1 MRRWVSGVCR
11 MVVGLACML
20 LAAPSMALQ
29 LPHPVATDAR
39 LKTVRYSPN
48 EVYKFTGYYGYQSV
62 IEFGEG
68 EVIQTVSIG
77 DSIAWQLTP
86 QDNKLFIKPVE
97 QDALT
102 NMTVI
107 TSRGMYFFE
116 LHADDPKSESD
127 ENLTFLLH
135 FIYPDDT
142 GGISDFSDGKV
153 PDFTDPE
160 VYQKLNFKY
169 TVAGP
174 DFNAPLRVFD
184 DGEFTYFQ
192 FKNKNAEVPAFFYV
206 DPDGSEGIINYRTRG
221 DYIVIERV
229 APVFTLRNG
238 SYVHCVFNENMPMPP
253 RIAPVDERHWY
264 QKLNPF
270 GSPPE

>member
-1 MRRWVSGVCR
+1 MMTR
-11 MVVGLACML
+11 L
-20 LAAPSMALQ
+20 LMMALLGVVMWGQ
-29 LPHPVATDAR
+29 EAAALQEPRPVATDDR
-39 LKTVRYSPN
+39 IKTVRYNAN
-48 EVYKFTGYYGYQSV
+48 EIYKFTGFYHYQSV

-68 EVIQTVSIG
+68 EEIQTVSIG

-86 QDNKLFIKPVE
+86 QGNKLFIKPIE

-107 TSRGMYFFE
+107 TSRGMYHFE
-116 LHADDPKSESD
+116 LHASETDSIRD
-127 ENLTFLLH
+127 KNLIFVLR

-142 GGISDFSDGKV
+142 GGLSNFSTGGV

-160 VYQKLNFKY
+160 TYQRLNFKY
-169 TVAGP
+169 SVAGTE
-174 DFNAPLRVFD
+174 FNAPVRVFD

-192 FKNKNAEVPAFFYV
+192 FRNKNAEVPAFYYV
-206 DPDGSEGIINYRTRG
+206 DPDGSEGIINYRTKG

-238 SYVHCVFNENMPMPP
+238 PYVHCVFNENMPLPP
-253 RIAPVDERHWY
+253 RIEPIDERTWIE
-264 QKLNPF
+264 KLNPF
-270 GSPPE
+270 